1 MNQNLNLNVTD
12 RAAMAG
18 QGGEKLKI
26 NHSYVHEEYDI
37 VKNYY
42 HPTKHVFGEG
52 RKCKICNFVMA
63 GKNTT
68 NLKSHLKQHDD
79 AYQRVISRF
88 STSSLN

>member
-42 HPTKHVFGEG
+42 HNINDSPSQWQTWGSQEECLTSSEFKLE
-52 RKCKICNFVMA
+52 
-63 GKNTT
+63 NTDCLLFL
-68 NLKSHLKQHDD
+68 NLKSYLKQ
-79 AYQRVISRF
+79 IIW
-88 STSSLN
+88 